1 MKQIDINIERRDLKF
16 GEKVEYLVSRI
27 VLIIVSLLIAAIIL
41 KYIPVDSMKFTV
53 INYLN
58 NSASIKISE
67 LMIFLFSALMIVYI
81 IQRALL
87 LAWLG
92 LTEIW
97 QLLFGYTQVYIDTD
111 SNRVVIS
118 DDMAEAIQRLREVKY
133 EKENTSE

>member
-1 MKQIDINIERRDLKF
+1 MKQIDINIEKRDLKF

-41 KYIPVDSMKFTV
+41 KYIPVSSMKFTV

-58 NSASIKISE
+58 NSESVKISE
-67 LMIFLFSALMIVYI
+67 LVIFLFSALMIVYI

-118 DDMAEAIQRLREVKY
+118 DDMAEAVQRLREVKY